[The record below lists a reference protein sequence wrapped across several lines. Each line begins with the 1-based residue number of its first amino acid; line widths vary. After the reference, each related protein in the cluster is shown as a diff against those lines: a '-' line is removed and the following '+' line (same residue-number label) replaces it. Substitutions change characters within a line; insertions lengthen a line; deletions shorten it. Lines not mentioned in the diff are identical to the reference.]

1 MKIEFSKEQFRSL
14 IRLVMLGTNVETAV
28 LEDRAQPFDHIYDME
43 EYLLGKAHDFELD
56 GMVEKTDGEFF
67 PSEKLETETER
78 LMREYDDDTFW
89 FKLETELGMRDFYET
104 LSFKDLRAI
113 KEGETP
119 VPDAVNEFYE
129 KYADEFSRHRADR
142 LRIVP
147 REKKP
152 DTP

>member
-1 MKIEFSKEQFRSL
+1 MKIEFSKEQFRAL
-14 IRLVMLGTNVETAV
+14 VRLAMLGTNVETAV
-28 LEDRAQPFDHIYDME
+28 LEARGESFDHVYATE
-43 EYLLGKAHDFELD
+43 EYLLGKAQDFELD
-56 GMVEKTDGEFF
+56 GMVVKSDGEFF
-67 PSEKLETETER
+67 PSQKLEAETER

-113 KEGETP
+113 KEGQAP
-119 VPDAVNEFYE
+119 LPDTVKEFYE

-147 REKKP
+147 KEKKE
-152 DTP
+152 